1 MIKHRRS
8 PGAALD
14 QSSLGGAAGVEP
26 EIDKVSELGVSES
39 PSQCDLGRVNIRD
52 CTALASGDPATPETV
67 CRCKPVTT
75 RPPAPEPICTT
86 LETSPRRPQASPE
99 PPSPTTTQHEPEIPS
114 PMETSTK
121 PAPASRTMYEGEDDA
136 ERRETAV
143 GGSRRRAGQQR
154 LEYTGLDDDG
164 HPLNHVHPHTDPAEK
179 SSPKQFGVLKMEAII
194 ERLRA
199 RSSRWG
205 VRSIYIAMYI
215 LSTITSTENN
225 SLPLIE
231 PYFLSLFGHH
241 SSLATVGIMTN
252 IAFAVGKPPMSKIMD
267 VFGRAEGVLVAIILY
282 LIGAILTAS
291 STGVIQ
297 YGFGRTAAAL
307 GSQGLQLSQMI
318 IVADTSSLTSRALL
332 TSTITS
338 PWIFTTW
345 IGPVVGS
352 WFLSKGA
359 FGYRTIYLVFGLAVP
374 LCASWLVLVLW
385 MEWRKLNSEAG
396 PPARRIALPTSD
408 LDQEDQPGG
417 LWSPPNSPNT
427 ILYNSRSSST
437 SLWSEAWEQLDS
449 VGLVLLTLGFGL
461 LLLPLTW
468 SVKEP
473 GVSWF
478 TVTRCSFFI
487 VGVIVLVCFGIYEN
501 KFAKFPVIP
510 PRLVEQRT
518 VLLGSAVCFWH
529 FICQF
534 TYESYF
540 TSFLQVARFLSAR
553 DAQYV
558 ERSYLFTACVSAIIC
573 GLLVKWTRRY
583 KIWLVVGILLH
594 AVGTLL
600 MVRSRKLDNPM
611 IEIVISQVIGGF
623 GGGFTTL
630 ASQLGVQAV
639 VAHQDVGISTAVFLT
654 ITQIGG
660 AVGSSLA
667 GSIWTS
673 RLETAL
679 SERLPAS
686 ERGNIPKIVG
696 DLRFALTYQGDKR
709 TKINEA
715 YVDVQRILNWLGVW
729 ALLPCLICALCMQNV
744 DLDSKAV
751 QAQPPE
757 GRPPSSARG

>member
-1 MIKHRRS
+1 MDAVTIK
-8 PGAALD
+8 PT
-14 QSSLGGAAGVEP
+14 
-26 EIDKVSELGVSES
+26 
-39 PSQCDLGRVNIRD
+39 DL
-52 CTALASGDPATPETV
+52 
-67 CRCKPVTT
+67 
-75 RPPAPEPICTT
+75 
-86 LETSPRRPQASPE
+86 SPRRNE
-99 PPSPTTTQHEPEIPS
+99 E
-114 PMETSTK
+114 
-121 PAPASRTMYEGEDDA
+121 EDDLRQ
-136 ERRETAV
+136 ERFVIE
-143 GGSRRRAGQQR
+143 GGSRRRTTQGQQQ
-154 LEYTGLDDDG
+154 YADDED
-164 HPLNHVHPHTDPAEK
+164 DQRRQQDEAEK
-179 SSPKQFGVLKMEAII
+179 ASPKQFGVLKMEAII

-282 LIGAILTAS
+282 LVGALLTAS

-297 YGFGRTAAAL
+297 YGIARTAAAL

-345 IGPVVGS
+345 IGPVFGS

-359 FGYRTIYLVFGLAVP
+359 YGYRAIYLVFGLAVP

-385 MEWRKLNSEAG
+385 LEWRKLNSEASR
-396 PPARRIALPTSD
+396 PSRRISLPTSD
-408 LDQEDQPGG
+408 HDQEDQPGG
-417 LWSPPNSPNT
+417 IWSPPNSPHAV
-427 ILYNSRSSST
+427 LYGSRSSST

-478 TVTRCSFFI
+478 NVERCTFLI
-487 VGVIVLVCFGIYEN
+487 LGAIVLVCFGVYES

-510 PRLVEQRT
+510 PRLFEQRT
-518 VLLGSAVCFWH
+518 VLLGSGVCFWH

-540 TSFLQVARFLSAR
+540 TSFLQVVRFLSAR

-583 KIWLVVGILLH
+583 KIWLVVGILFH

-611 IEIVISQVIGGF
+611 TEIVISQVIGGF

-673 RLETAL
+673 RLESAL
-679 SERLPAS
+679 AQRLPPS
-686 ERGNIPKIVG
+686 EQSNIPKIVG
-696 DLRFALTYQGDKR
+696 DLRFALTYEGENR
-709 TKINEA
+709 THINEA

-729 ALLPCLICALCMQNV
+729 ALVPCLICALCMENV
-744 DLDSKAV
+744 NLDSKAPKRK
-751 QAQPPE
+751 AKE
-757 GRPPSSARG
+757 GHPQQDDNDHLAHRDSNVSAENAPFLTQENEEE